1 MSDLPKLGDRSSAIE
16 LISNTLLR
24 LGFIAT
30 PSDIF
35 DDNLTQGIKAFQQ
48 ERGLTA
54 TGVINEITAR
64 SLEEARFK
72 LGDRVL
78 VFNAAALM
86 RGDDVSN
93 LQDRLIQMGFNCGK
107 VDGVYGASTEGAVK
121 EFQKSVGILSDGRC
135 GPATLISLM
144 RLVKTVSGGAPSA
157 LRESVKH
164 SVRSSALANKVI
176 VIDPSWGG
184 EFTGESANGVVESEI
199 VFDLAQRLE
208 GRLIALGVN
217 VVLTRSANNSPL
229 EKDRIKVAN
238 TVSADLVIALKVDS
252 YKNEKANGVATY
264 FYGRDDKGV
273 RSVVGERFANLIQ
286 REICARTDLLNCH
299 THAKSWDLLRL
310 TTAPTVRIDLG
321 YLSNPQD
328 AKRLATAAFRDQLA
342 EAMIV
347 AIQRLYLSAEDDA
360 KTGTS
365 VSYTHL
371 TLPTNREV

>member
-1 MSDLPKLGDRSSAIE
+1 MSDLPKLGDRSGAIE

-164 SVRSSALANKVI
+164 SVRSPALANKVI

-360 KTGTS
+360 KTGTLKIS
-365 VSYTHL
+365 DL
-371 TLPTNREV
+371 RRAGLRN

>member
-1 MSDLPKLGDRSSAIE
+1 MSDQPKLGDRSTAIE

-24 LGFIAT
+24 LGFVAA

-35 DDNLTQGIKAFQQ
+35 DEKLTQGIKAFQQ

-54 TGVINEITAR
+54 TGVINEITSR

-78 VFNAAALM
+78 SFNSSSVM

-107 VDGVYGASTEGAVK
+107 VDGVFGANTERAVK
-121 EFQKSVGILSDGRC
+121 EFQKSVGITSDGKC

-144 RLVKTVSGGAPSA
+144 RLVKTVSGGAPNQ

-164 SVRSSALANKVI
+164 SVRSPALANKVI

-229 EKDRIKVAN
+229 EIDRIKVAN
-238 TVSADLVIALKVDS
+238 SVNADLVIALKVDS
-252 YKNEKANGVATY
+252 YKNENANGVATY
-264 FYGRDDKGV
+264 FYGREDKGV
-273 RSVVGERFANLIQ
+273 RSVVGERFANLMQ
-286 REICARTDLLNCH
+286 REICARTDLLNCQ

-310 TTAPTVRIDLG
+310 TVAPTVRIDLG
-321 YLSNPQD
+321 YLSNPRD
-328 AKRLATAAFRDQLA
+328 AKRLAAAAFRDQLA

-360 KTGTS
+360 KTGTLKIS
-365 VSYTHL
+365 DL
-371 TLPTNREV
+371 RRAGLRN

>member
-1 MSDLPKLGDRSSAIE
+1 MNDLPKLGDRSGAIE

-24 LGFIAT
+24 LGFISS

-35 DDNLTQGIKAFQQ
+35 DEKLTQGVKAFQQ
-48 ERGLTA
+48 DRGLTVN
-54 TGVINEITAR
+54 GLINEITAR
-64 SLEEARFK
+64 SLEEARFR

-78 VFNAAALM
+78 VFNTTALM
-86 RGDDVSN
+86 RGDDVAN

-107 VDGVYGASTEGAVK
+107 VDGVYEITTENAVK

-144 RLVKTVSGGAPSA
+144 RLAKTVSGGAPSA
-157 LRESVKH
+157 LRESINH
-164 SVRSSALANKVI
+164 SVRSPALANKVI

-184 EFTGESANGVVESEI
+184 EFTGESANGVNESEI

-217 VVLTRSANNSPL
+217 VILTRSANNSPL

-238 TVSADLVIALKVDS
+238 SVNADLVIALKVDS

-264 FYGRDDKGV
+264 FYGREDKGV

-299 THAKSWDLLRL
+299 THGKSWDLLRL
-310 TTAPTVRIDLG
+310 TVAPTVRIDLG

-328 AKRLATAAFRDQLA
+328 ARRLSIAAFRNQLA
-342 EAMIV
+342 EAIV
-347 AIQRLYLSAEDDA
+347 IAIQRLYLSTEEDA
-360 KTGTS
+360 KTGTLKIS
-365 VSYTHL
+365 DL
-371 TLPTNREV
+371 RRAGIR

>member
-1 MSDLPKLGDRSSAIE
+1 MSDQPKLGDRSDAVE
-16 LISNTLLR
+16 LISNTLTR
-24 LGFIAT
+24 LGFLKNPT
-30 PSDIF
+30 NIF
-35 DDNLTQGIKAFQQ
+35 DENLTQGIKAFQQ

-64 SLEEARFK
+64 ALEEARFK

-78 VFNAAALM
+78 LFNPAALM

-93 LQDRLIQMGFNCGK
+93 LQDRLLELGFNCGK
-107 VDGVYGASTEGAVK
+107 VDGMFGAITEGAVK
-121 EFQKSVGILSDGRC
+121 ELQKSVGIVSDGKC

-144 RLVKTVSGGAPSA
+144 RLVKTVSGGASTA

-164 SVRSSALANKVI
+164 VVRSPALANKVV

-184 EFTGESANGVVESEI
+184 EFTGESQNGVTESEV

-229 EKDRIKVAN
+229 EKERIQTAN
-238 TVSADLVIALKVDS
+238 SVNADLVIALKVDS

-264 FYGRDDKGV
+264 YYGRDDKGV
-273 RSVVGERFANLIQ
+273 RSVVGERFANLLQ
-286 REICARTDLLNCH
+286 REICARTDLLNCR
-299 THAKSWDLLRL
+299 THAKSWELLRL
-310 TTAPTVRIDLG
+310 TSAPAVRIDLG

-328 AKRLATAAFRDQLA
+328 AKRLASAAFRDQLA
-342 EAMIV
+342 EAIIV
-347 AIQRLYLSAEDDA
+347 AIQRLYLSAEADA
-360 KTGTS
+360 KTGTLKIS
-365 VSYTHL
+365 DL
-371 TLPTNREV
+371 RRAGLRN

>member
-1 MSDLPKLGDRSSAIE
+1 MSDQPKLGDRSTAIE

-24 LGFIAT
+24 LGFITT

-35 DDNLTQGIKAFQQ
+35 DEKLTQGIKAFQQ

-78 VFNAAALM
+78 SFNSSSLM

-107 VDGVYGASTEGAVK
+107 VDGIYGANTERAVK
-121 EFQKSVGILSDGRC
+121 EFQKSVGIAADGKC

-144 RLVKTVSGGAPSA
+144 RLVKTVSGGAPNQ
-157 LRESVKH
+157 LRETVKH
-164 SVRSSALANKVI
+164 SVRSPALANKVI

-184 EFTGESANGVVESEI
+184 QFTGESANGVVESEI

-229 EKDRIKVAN
+229 EVDRIKVAN
-238 TVSADLVIALKVDS
+238 SVNADLVIALKVDS

-310 TTAPTVRIDLG
+310 TIAPTVRIDLG
-321 YLSNPQD
+321 YLSNPKD
-328 AKRLATAAFRDQLA
+328 AKRLAAAAFRDQLA

-360 KTGTS
+360 KTGTLKIS
-365 VSYTHL
+365 DL
-371 TLPTNREV
+371 RRAGLRN

>member
-48 ERGLTA
+48 ECGLTA

-107 VDGVYGASTEGAVK
+107 VDGVYGVNTEGAVR

-164 SVRSSALANKVI
+164 SVRSPALANKVI

-360 KTGTS
+360 KTGTLKIS
-365 VSYTHL
+365 DL
-371 TLPTNREV
+371 RRAGLRN

>member
-1 MSDLPKLGDRSSAIE
+1 MSDQPKLGDRSTAIE

-24 LGFIAT
+24 LGFITA

-35 DDNLTQGIKAFQQ
+35 DEKLTQGIKAFQQ

-78 VFNAAALM
+78 SFNSSSLM

-107 VDGVYGASTEGAVK
+107 VDGIYGANTERAVK
-121 EFQKSVGILSDGRC
+121 EFQKSVGIAADGKC

-144 RLVKTVSGGAPSA
+144 RLVKTVSGGAPNQ
-157 LRESVKH
+157 LRETVKH
-164 SVRSSALANKVI
+164 SVRSPALANKVI

-184 EFTGESANGVVESEI
+184 QFTGESANGVVESEI

-229 EKDRIKVAN
+229 EVDRIKVAN
-238 TVSADLVIALKVDS
+238 SVNADLVIALKVDS

-310 TTAPTVRIDLG
+310 TIAPTVRIDLG
-321 YLSNPQD
+321 YLSNPKD
-328 AKRLATAAFRDQLA
+328 AKRLAAAAFRDQLA

-360 KTGTS
+360 KTGTLKIS
-365 VSYTHL
+365 DL
-371 TLPTNREV
+371 RRAGLRN

>member
-1 MSDLPKLGDRSSAIE
+1 MSDQPKLGDRSSAIE

-107 VDGVYGASTEGAVK
+107 VDGVYGANTEGAVR

-164 SVRSSALANKVI
+164 SVRSPALANKVI

-360 KTGTS
+360 KTGTLKIS
-365 VSYTHL
+365 DL
-371 TLPTNREV
+371 RRAGLRN

>member
-1 MSDLPKLGDRSSAIE
+1 MSDQPKLGDRSTAIE

-24 LGFIAT
+24 LGFITA

-35 DDNLTQGIKAFQQ
+35 DEKLTQGIKAFQQ

-54 TGVINEITAR
+54 TGVINEITSR

-78 VFNAAALM
+78 SFNSSSVM

-107 VDGVYGASTEGAVK
+107 VDGVFGANTERAVK
-121 EFQKSVGILSDGRC
+121 EFQKSVGISSDGKC

-144 RLVKTVSGGAPSA
+144 RLVKTVSGGAPNQ

-164 SVRSSALANKVI
+164 SVRSPALANKVI

-184 EFTGESANGVVESEI
+184 EFTGESANGVVESEV

-217 VVLTRSANNSPL
+217 VVLTRSAKNSPL
-229 EKDRIKVAN
+229 EIDRIKVAN
-238 TVSADLVIALKVDS
+238 SVNADLVIALKVDS
-252 YKNEKANGVATY
+252 YKNENANGVATY
-264 FYGRDDKGV
+264 FYGREDKGV

-286 REICARTDLLNCH
+286 REICARTDLLNCQ

-310 TTAPTVRIDLG
+310 TVAPTVRIDLG
-321 YLSNPQD
+321 DLSNPHD

-360 KTGTS
+360 KTGTLKIS
-365 VSYTHL
+365 DL
-371 TLPTNREV
+371 RRAGLRN

>member
-1 MSDLPKLGDRSSAIE
+1 MSDQPKLGDRSTAIE

-24 LGFIAT
+24 LGFITA

-35 DDNLTQGIKAFQQ
+35 DERLTQGIKAFQQ

-78 VFNAAALM
+78 SFNSASIM

-107 VDGVYGASTEGAVK
+107 VDGIFGANTERAVK
-121 EFQKSVGILSDGRC
+121 EFQKSVGITSDGKC

-144 RLVKTVSGGAPSA
+144 RLVKTVSGGAPNQ
-157 LRESVKH
+157 LRETVKH
-164 SVRSSALANKVI
+164 SVRSPALANKVI

-229 EKDRIKVAN
+229 EIDRIKVAN
-238 TVSADLVIALKVDS
+238 SVNADLVIALKVDS
-252 YKNEKANGVATY
+252 YKNENANGVATY

-286 REICARTDLLNCH
+286 REICARTDLLNCQ

-310 TTAPTVRIDLG
+310 TVAPTVRIDLG
-321 YLSNPQD
+321 YLSNPKD
-328 AKRLATAAFRDQLA
+328 AKRLAAAAFRDQLA

-360 KTGTS
+360 KTGTLKIS
-365 VSYTHL
+365 DL
-371 TLPTNREV
+371 RRAGLRN

>member
-1 MSDLPKLGDRSSAIE
+1 MSDQPKLGDRSTAIE

-24 LGFIAT
+24 LGFITT

-35 DDNLTQGIKAFQQ
+35 DEKLTQGIKAFQQ

-78 VFNAAALM
+78 SFNSSSLM

-107 VDGVYGASTEGAVK
+107 VDGIYGANTERAVK
-121 EFQKSVGILSDGRC
+121 EFQKSVGIAADGKC

-144 RLVKTVSGGAPSA
+144 RLVKTVSGGAPNQ
-157 LRESVKH
+157 LRETVKH
-164 SVRSSALANKVI
+164 SVRSPALANKVI
-176 VIDPSWGG
+176 VIDPRWGG
-184 EFTGESANGVVESEI
+184 QFTGESANGVVESEI

-229 EKDRIKVAN
+229 EVDRIKVAN
-238 TVSADLVIALKVDS
+238 SVNADLVIALKVDS

-310 TTAPTVRIDLG
+310 TIAPTVRIDLG
-321 YLSNPQD
+321 YLSNPKD
-328 AKRLATAAFRDQLA
+328 AKRLAAAAFRDQLA

-360 KTGTS
+360 KTGTLKIS
-365 VSYTHL
+365 DL
-371 TLPTNREV
+371 RRAGLRN

>member
-1 MSDLPKLGDRSSAIE
+1 MSDLPKLGDRSTAIE

-24 LGFIAT
+24 LGFITA

-35 DDNLTQGIKAFQQ
+35 DEKLTQGIKAFQQ

-78 VFNAAALM
+78 SLNSASIM

-107 VDGVYGASTEGAVK
+107 VDGIFGANTERAVK
-121 EFQKSVGILSDGRC
+121 EFQKSVGITSDGKC

-144 RLVKTVSGGAPSA
+144 RLVKTVSGGAPNQ
-157 LRESVKH
+157 LRETVKH
-164 SVRSSALANKVI
+164 SVRSPALANKVI

-229 EKDRIKVAN
+229 EVDRIKVAN
-238 TVSADLVIALKVDS
+238 SVNADLVIALKVDS

-310 TTAPTVRIDLG
+310 TIAPTVRIDLG
-321 YLSNPQD
+321 YLSNPKD
-328 AKRLATAAFRDQLA
+328 AKRLAAAAFRDQLA

-360 KTGTS
+360 KTGTLKIS
-365 VSYTHL
+365 DL
-371 TLPTNREV
+371 RRAGLRN

>member
-1 MSDLPKLGDRSSAIE
+1 MNDLPKLGDRSGAIE

-24 LGFIAT
+24 LGFISS

-35 DDNLTQGIKAFQQ
+35 DEKLTQGVKAFQQ
-48 ERGLTA
+48 DRGLTVN
-54 TGVINEITAR
+54 GLINEITAR
-64 SLEEARFK
+64 SLEEARFR

-78 VFNAAALM
+78 VFNTTALM
-86 RGDDVSN
+86 RGDDVAN

-107 VDGVYGASTEGAVK
+107 VDGVYEITTENAVK

-144 RLVKTVSGGAPSA
+144 RLAKTVSGGAPSA
-157 LRESVKH
+157 LRESMNH
-164 SVRSSALANKVI
+164 SVRSPALANKVI

-184 EFTGESANGVVESEI
+184 EFTGESANGVNESEI

-217 VVLTRSANNSPL
+217 VILTRSANNSPL

-238 TVSADLVIALKVDS
+238 SVNADLVIALKVDS

-264 FYGRDDKGV
+264 FYGREDKGV

-299 THAKSWDLLRL
+299 THGKSWDLLRL
-310 TTAPTVRIDLG
+310 TVAPTIRIDLG

-328 AKRLATAAFRDQLA
+328 ARRLSIAAFRDQLA
-342 EAMIV
+342 EAIVV
-347 AIQRLYLSAEDDA
+347 AIQRLYLSTEDDA
-360 KTGTS
+360 KTGTLKIS
-365 VSYTHL
+365 DL
-371 TLPTNREV
+371 RRAGIRN

>member
-1 MSDLPKLGDRSSAIE
+1 MNDLPKLGDRSGAIE

-24 LGFIAT
+24 LGFISS

-35 DDNLTQGIKAFQQ
+35 DEKLTQGVKAFQQ
-48 ERGLTA
+48 DRGLTVN
-54 TGVINEITAR
+54 GLINEITAR
-64 SLEEARFK
+64 SLEEARFR

-78 VFNAAALM
+78 VFNTTALM
-86 RGDDVSN
+86 RGDDVAN

-107 VDGVYGASTEGAVK
+107 VDGVYEITTENAVK

-135 GPATLISLM
+135 GPATLILLM
-144 RLVKTVSGGAPSA
+144 RLAKTVSGGAPSA
-157 LRESVKH
+157 LRESINH
-164 SVRSSALANKVI
+164 SVRSPALANKVI

-184 EFTGESANGVVESEI
+184 EFTGESANGVNESEI

-217 VVLTRSANNSPL
+217 VILTRSANNSPL

-238 TVSADLVIALKVDS
+238 SVNADLVIALKVDS

-264 FYGRDDKGV
+264 FYGREDKGV

-299 THAKSWDLLRL
+299 THGKSWDLLRL
-310 TTAPTVRIDLG
+310 TVAPTVRIDLG

-328 AKRLATAAFRDQLA
+328 ARRLSIAAFRDQLA
-342 EAMIV
+342 EAIV
-347 AIQRLYLSAEDDA
+347 IAIQRLYLSTEDDA
-360 KTGTS
+360 KTGTLKIS
-365 VSYTHL
+365 DL
-371 TLPTNREV
+371 RRAGIR

>member
-24 LGFIAT
+24 LGFITT

-107 VDGVYGASTEGAVK
+107 VDGVYGVNTESAVR

-164 SVRSSALANKVI
+164 SVRSPALANKVI

-184 EFTGESANGVVESEI
+184 KFTGESANGVVESEI

-360 KTGTS
+360 KTGTLKIS
-365 VSYTHL
+365 DL
-371 TLPTNREV
+371 RRAGLRN

>member
-24 LGFIAT
+24 LGFITT

-107 VDGVYGASTEGAVK
+107 VDGVYGVNTESAVR

-164 SVRSSALANKVI
+164 SVRSPALANKVI

-310 TTAPTVRIDLG
+310 TIAPTVRIDLG

-360 KTGTS
+360 KTGTLKIS
-365 VSYTHL
+365 DL
-371 TLPTNREV
+371 RRAGLRN

>member
-107 VDGVYGASTEGAVK
+107 VDGVYGVNTESAVK
-121 EFQKSVGILSDGRC
+121 ELQKSVGILSDGRC

-164 SVRSSALANKVI
+164 SVRSPALANKVI

-360 KTGTS
+360 KTGTLKIS
-365 VSYTHL
+365 DL
-371 TLPTNREV
+371 RRAGLRN

>member
-107 VDGVYGASTEGAVK
+107 VDGVYGASTEGAVR
-121 EFQKSVGILSDGRC
+121 EFQTISIYGPPLVLICLKTLEQFLHAIDNGTKSFLN
-135 GPATLISLM
+135 
-144 RLVKTVSGGAPSA
+144 KT
-157 LRESVKH
+157 R
-164 SVRSSALANKVI
+164 
-176 VIDPSWGG
+176 
-184 EFTGESANGVVESEI
+184 
-199 VFDLAQRLE
+199 
-208 GRLIALGVN
+208 
-217 VVLTRSANNSPL
+217 
-229 EKDRIKVAN
+229 
-238 TVSADLVIALKVDS
+238 
-252 YKNEKANGVATY
+252 
-264 FYGRDDKGV
+264 
-273 RSVVGERFANLIQ
+273 
-286 REICARTDLLNCH
+286 
-299 THAKSWDLLRL
+299 
-310 TTAPTVRIDLG
+310 
-321 YLSNPQD
+321 
-328 AKRLATAAFRDQLA
+328 
-342 EAMIV
+342 
-347 AIQRLYLSAEDDA
+347 
-360 KTGTS
+360 
-365 VSYTHL
+365 
-371 TLPTNREV
+371 